1 MQIIYRKDEMSH
13 QKSHNVEFLRENLR
27 VRFFMTTPGVAP
39 HPWVV
44 PVVAAQC
51 TDYQYTEGFTQ
62 GSYLEAGAKYSVY

>member
-1 MQIIYRKDEMSH
+1 
-13 QKSHNVEFLRENLR
+13 
-27 VRFFMTTPGVAP
+27 MTTPGVAP

>member
-1 MQIIYRKDEMSH
+1 
-13 QKSHNVEFLRENLR
+13 
-27 VRFFMTTPGVAP
+27 MTTPGVAP

-62 GSYLEAGAKYSVY
+62 GSYLEAGAIAQCTDYQCTEGITYGMLRVRTKCIRLLE